1 MVLQNDWSEVH
12 DSRVK
17 FRDETDLHL
26 LHEWLHL
33 CVSCVTLF
41 WNEFDERCRLPTR
54 LKDLTASFVKEKT
67 EPRLR
72 RRL

>member
-1 MVLQNDWSEVH
+1 VVLQNGRSEVH
-12 DSRVK
+12 DSRVT

-33 CVSCVTLF
+33 CVSCVILL
-41 WNEFDERCRLPTR
+41 WNEFDEPCRLPAR
-54 LKDLTASFVKEKT
+54 LRDLTTSLVKENID
-67 EPRLR
+67 PRLR